1 MRKPLVA
8 LSILSCI
15 GLVACNDGPVQTF
28 NPAGPNAGQENDGQT
43 PGDTDPTMQG
53 FGVQG
58 GGNTKMQI
66 CTGSQEAARWK
77 IMDTLPLQP
86 PTTGAGIDMSGGPS
100 WAGLTIEAAEAI
112 NCQSTDDGDE
122 FGDGS
127 NVNSWGGSG
136 EVWADY
142 NVSNHLINFMT
153 FWPGYVGTI
162 DMKSRDG
169 KDSFSITC
177 NNEQSTKN
185 GNGYTINWPLDAGSA
200 ALFDAEVNEL
210 YDALTAT
217 YAPGLPQDLDCINS
231 GACIHGAFGDVAY
244 MFFPALGTGFW
255 VASQS
260 QPQPVPS
267 IFNRI
272 DMYLAKTMP
281 FSLASPMFKLDKVG
295 PQGLGGTLA
304 KAPASCDMTLG
315 MTFGDFQTNCVDV
328 TKDPAQDKISD
339 NKLLGGLTHGT
350 EDWSFDVQGVDLNFK
365 DAQLAPT
372 AIVDD
377 KDFPDSADIAVTF
390 DVDQSTL
397 GAIANDHVGNDPS
410 KAKDIHG
417 AGLVY
422 LEYARLVQEGLNA
435 DIIAAAAPGATVVTH
450 DLGDPACLWDP
461 IAKTGVSPDAAAKG
475 NWPVNCTGF
484 EGFVTAA
491 PQLGDHATVPAYDK
505 LTAGTFVAQAINSGM
520 AVGLKP
526 GHPSST
532 FCLDPNGDYTA
543 GSACT
548 VTTQAAD
555 CQSGVCDGTLHCTAV
570 GDTTAGKACTQ
581 ATQATDCLSG
591 TCGSTKLCT
600 SILAY
605 SNCSAPQGAQGDIFS
620 TSFARITQVLGKG
633 QISNLPIEAQDVR
646 FFWKQY
652 VTALVKYMKAV
663 GAGTETP
670 EGVHSQTF
678 DQDDIFFDSIG
689 AGQFEIGEYVDRD
702 PSVVNPLDLNVS
714 ADVKNGIFDEYT
726 FSKELYRGETA
737 IYTTVTENA
746 ADALGMEHSA
756 LLTNVFG
763 SNVLATEW
771 AQSSA
776 GMSPYYCATNNDPTN
791 CDGQLPPLD
800 ANGNLQLNSVGQP
813 RLARYKGAFAGQ
825 ATAFTL
831 GDTAIKVTM
840 TYDTIQ
846 QAMVNI
852 PIYGD
857 PYAWTNDGQGTIANS
872 STPAAPLSILVP
884 WAPLQPGIGFPV
896 ALSGTL
902 DKFIET
908 SQLDFSGTTI
918 SANVDYNPAVDP
930 STGAPATDGSISFLA
945 VETSEFLGEVFLC
958 RDAPTGDLLG
968 IRMYTPVATILDWL
982 GSHPG
987 SYDACGIIIR
997 YSPYGNYADYITSLT
1012 NGVRLNITQ
1021 GGGFGRVVDVT
1032 LFVPGQ

>member
-1 MRKPLVA
+1 MRRPLVA
-8 LSILSCI
+8 LSILSCF
-15 GLVACNDGPVQTF
+15 GLVACEDGPLQPFT
-28 NPAGPNAGQENDGQT
+28 PAPPNAANSNNGNT
-43 PGDTDPTMQG
+43 PPYVDPTPQG

-58 GGNTKMQI
+58 GGNNQMQI

-77 IMDTLPLQP
+77 IMDTLPIQP
-86 PTTGAGIDMSGGPS
+86 PTTGAGIDISGGTS
-100 WAGLTIEAAEAI
+100 WKGLTIEAAEAI
-112 NCQSTDDGDE
+112 NCQSTDAGDQ

-127 NVNSWGGSG
+127 NVNYWGGSG

-142 NVSNHLINFMT
+142 NVSNHLIQFMT

-169 KDSFSITC
+169 SHSYSITC
-177 NNEQSTKN
+177 NNQQSTKD
-185 GNGYTINWPLDAGSA
+185 GNPYTINWPLDAGSA
-200 ALFDAEVNEL
+200 VQFNSEVNEL

-260 QPQPVPS
+260 QPQPTPS

-295 PQGLGGTLA
+295 PQGLGGLLG
-304 KAPASCDMTLG
+304 KATSPCVMQMG
-315 MTFGDFQTNCVDV
+315 MTFGDFQTTCVDV
-328 TKDPAQDKISD
+328 TGDPTQDKVSD
-339 NKLLGGLTHGT
+339 NKLIGGLTHGT
-350 EDWSFDVQGVDLNFK
+350 EDWSFDVQGVDLNFR
-365 DAQLAPT
+365 DAQLAAT
-372 AIVDD
+372 AIVTD
-377 KDFPDSADIAVTF
+377 KDFPDAADIAVTF

-397 GAIANDHVGNDPS
+397 GPIANDHIGNDKT

-422 LEYARLVQEGLNA
+422 LEYARLVQAGLNA
-435 DIIAAAAPGATVVTH
+435 DILAANPGATVY
-450 DLGDPACLWDP
+450 DIGDPACLYDP
-461 IAKTGVSPDAAAKG
+461 VTNTGVNPTDIANG
-475 NWPVNCTGF
+475 QPWPAGCTGF

-491 PQLGDHATVPAYDK
+491 PQLSDDALHAQYDK
-505 LTAGTFVAQAINSGM
+505 LTSGTFVATNVNSGTS
-520 AVGLKP
+520 VGLKP
-526 GHPSST
+526 GHPAST
-532 FCLDPNGDYTA
+532 FCLDPTGDYTA
-543 GSACT
+543 GLACT
-548 VTTQAAD
+548 ALTQTTD
-555 CQSGVCDGTLHCTAV
+555 CQSKVCDATSHCTAV
-570 GDTTAGKACTQ
+570 GDRTANTACT
-581 ATQATDCLSG
+581 ANSDCNSG
-591 TCGSTKLCT
+591 TCGSNKLCT
-600 SILAY
+600 SVTGY
-605 SNCSAPQGAQGDIFS
+605 QGCGAPYGAQGDIFS

-633 QISNLPIEAQDVR
+633 NVANLPIEAQDVR
-646 FFWKQY
+646 FFWQQY
-652 VTALVKYMKAV
+652 TTALVKYFKAV
-663 GAGTETP
+663 GQNVETP
-670 EGVHSQTF
+670 EGVHSMLV
-678 DQDDIFFDSIG
+678 DQDDIFFDSVG

-702 PSVVNPLDLNVS
+702 PQVQNPMDLEIE

-737 IYTTVTENA
+737 IYTTVTENP

-763 SNVLATEW
+763 SNVLAGDWTT
-771 AQSSA
+771 ASTGKSA
-776 GMSPYYCATNNDPTN
+776 YYCATNNDPNN

-800 ANGNLQLNSVGQP
+800 SQGNLQLNSVGQP

-831 GDTAIKVTM
+831 GATPIKVTM
-840 TYDTIQ
+840 TYGDIQ

-852 PIYGD
+852 PLYSD
-857 PYAWTNDGQGTIANS
+857 PYAWSNDGQGTISNS
-872 STPAAPLSILVP
+872 STVSAPLSIMVP

-896 ALSGTL
+896 ALTGTL

-908 SQLDFSGTTI
+908 SQIDLSGTTI
-918 SANVDYNPAVDP
+918 TANVDYNPVIDP
-930 STGAPATDGSISFLA
+930 TTLMPATDGSLQFLA
-945 VETSEFLGEVFLC
+945 VETTDFLGEVFVC
-958 RDAPTGDLLG
+958 QDAPTGDLLG
-968 IRMYTPVATILDWL
+968 VRMYSPVATILDWL